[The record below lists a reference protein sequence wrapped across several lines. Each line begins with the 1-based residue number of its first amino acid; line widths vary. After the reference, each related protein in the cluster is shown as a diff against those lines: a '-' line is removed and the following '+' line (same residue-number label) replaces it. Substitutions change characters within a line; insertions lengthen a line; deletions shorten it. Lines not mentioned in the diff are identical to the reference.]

1 MGLVFPLTSQ
11 PSQASDV
18 ETLASCLSLWLLV
31 AEASGPAAPPA
42 VRPGAFPEV
51 RLGASAVAPQDWLF

>member
-31 AEASGPAAPPA
+31 AEFSGPATGP
-42 VRPGAFPEV
+42 FPEV
-51 RLGASAVAPQDWLF
+51 GLGASAISPRDWPF